1 MNACAKEGTVMNA
14 CANEIPSAAKEPVM
28 PFRADWRVY
37 KDYPRPSQKGF
48 NHWAWEFL
56 RRNARYCE
64 DAEKLRSMP
73 EKYWGKRQ
81 PTTKDRLKYLICDP
95 PPPKKLRN
103 RAGKMDEYKE
113 WSKRK
118 HQRKVNV
125 QTPNQALRLRWGI
138 TYPLLPSE
146 KFKSI
151 QKVGESGKRRS
162 RFLSSA
168 ISFLAP
174 SWLKSDL
181 ATQKKI
187 DVKTLAANCEAVDAK
202 VQGNLHN
209 LFKNDEVKTGTFS
222 LYPHEV
228 YIKFRLNES
237 LPTQLQKNQGHLEAW
252 QGRYWKAINNISAI
266 PYSTAPVPQQHQ
278 NLEIKEQK
286 TIKVH
291 DSNLHY
297 MLRIYDAVKDPKNKE
312 QDLTDALLA
321 EITKQF
327 NSEKKSFSSDNKL
340 EAFFGKKFPTLSA
353 KQVKD
358 WFVQA
363 RYYVEEQG
371 YLAIA
376 SRPKNKVFRDKK
388 ARKNAEEYAKNAE
401 AERLM
406 IMATAKARKLQE
418 ESDEL
423 WPSTV
428 SGSA

>member
-1 MNACAKEGTVMNA
+1 
-14 CANEIPSAAKEPVM
+14 
-28 PFRADWRVY
+28 
-37 KDYPRPSQKGF
+37 
-48 NHWAWEFL
+48 
-56 RRNARYCE
+56 
-64 DAEKLRSMP
+64 
-73 EKYWGKRQ
+73 
-81 PTTKDRLKYLICDP
+81 
-95 PPPKKLRN
+95 
-103 RAGKMDEYKE
+103 
-113 WSKRK
+113 
-118 HQRKVNV
+118 
-125 QTPNQALRLRWGI
+125 
-138 TYPLLPSE
+138 
-146 KFKSI
+146 
-151 QKVGESGKRRS
+151 
-162 RFLSSA
+162 
-168 ISFLAP
+168 
-174 SWLKSDL
+174 
-181 ATQKKI
+181 
-187 DVKTLAANCEAVDAK
+187 
-202 VQGNLHN
+202 
-209 LFKNDEVKTGTFS
+209 
-222 LYPHEV
+222 
-228 YIKFRLNES
+228 
-237 LPTQLQKNQGHLEAW
+237 LQKNQGHLEAW